1 MMLTRK
7 KASSKGNG
15 SYSNVVVDRESM
27 LSGSH
32 GEEET
37 KKQAVTYV
45 VSGGTALDG
54 FFPNPTD
61 MPITKAITKPTI
73 PDQVVSTPRGAVV
86 DIGMVPSTIVTTCNT
101 KNNRDAA
108 PPITQNCVDMSMSI
122 TSTGMRA
129 IIKECVKNKLFR
141 CVKFF
146 DREKHG
152 FYSENLNTACG
163 LVIKFCHI
171 APTSQT
177 QAFAWWREVRPLVIK
192 TISDHRNNCIKSMRT
207 VFGRKYL
214 LVWINMVFSCCLYA

>member
-1 MMLTRK
+1 MLTRK
-7 KASSKGNG
+7 KASSKRNG

-32 GEEET
+32 GGEET

>member
-7 KASSKGNG
+7 KSSNKGNG
-15 SYSNVVVDRESM
+15 SYSNIVVDRESM

-32 GEEET
+32 GREEI
-37 KKQAVTYV
+37 KKQAVTYM
-45 VSGGTALDG
+45 VSGATALDAC
-54 FFPNPTD
+54 FPNPTD
-61 MPITKAITKPTI
+61 MPITKAIRKPTI
-73 PDQVVSTPRGAVV
+73 PDQVVSTPCGAVV
-86 DIGMVPSTIVTTCNT
+86 DIGVVPSTIVTTCN
-101 KNNRDAA
+101 NRNDSNRDAA
-108 PPITQNCVDMSMSI
+108 PIAQSCVDMSMSI

-129 IIKECVKNKLFR
+129 VIKECVKNKLFR

-152 FYSENLNTACG
+152 FYSEQLNTACG

-207 VFGRKYL
+207 MFGRKYY
-214 LVWINMVFSCCLYA
+214 VFRAAVLTPPNS

>member
-1 MMLTRK
+1 MLTRK

-32 GEEET
+32 GGEET
-37 KKQAVTYV
+37 KKQAVTYL

-61 MPITKAITKPTI
+61 MPKTKAITKPII

-101 KNNRDAA
+101 KNNWDAA

-146 DREKHG
+146 DCEKHG

-177 QAFAWWREVRPLVIK
+177 QALAWWREVRPLVIK